1 MMGFS
6 EGYRTG
12 LIEPIFDELEV
23 GDLHP
28 GGKHFDPLKFGE
40 GSDLDRMKLAE
51 LKHARL
57 AMFSWFGYYS
67 QALTTN
73 EGAYTGT
80 LPSYKEGAAG
90 PFANWQAHVADP
102 YGANVWSE
110 LGLFN

>member
-1 MMGFS
+1 MCI
-6 EGYRTG
+6 R
-12 LIEPIFDELEV
+12 DRV

-28 GGKHFDPLKFGE
+28 GGVHFDPLGVGE
-40 GSDLDRMKLAE
+40 NGNLDRLKLAE

-73 EGAYTGT
+73 EGAYTGN
-80 LPSYKEGAAG
+80 LPSYAEGAAG

-102 YGANVWSE
+102 AVNNVWAYMN
-110 LGLFN
+110 F